1 MTDADLIHQP
11 VDPVVRVR
19 FWAGARAAAGV
30 EQVSV
35 PVGRVADVLA
45 AAVRL
50 APGVAAILPLCSLL
64 VDGRRVGPDEDTLP
78 DSVVEVLPPFAG
90 G

>member
-1 MTDADLIHQP
+1 MTDPHLSHQD

-30 EQVSV
+30 EEVTVAAGRVRDVTAAVARSV
-35 PVGRVADVLA
+35 P
-45 AAVRL
+45 
-50 APGVAAILPLCSLL
+50 GVVAILPLCSLL
-64 VDGRRVGPDEDTLP
+64 VDGRRVSLDDEALP
-78 DSVVEVLPPFAG
+78 GSVVEVLPPFAG